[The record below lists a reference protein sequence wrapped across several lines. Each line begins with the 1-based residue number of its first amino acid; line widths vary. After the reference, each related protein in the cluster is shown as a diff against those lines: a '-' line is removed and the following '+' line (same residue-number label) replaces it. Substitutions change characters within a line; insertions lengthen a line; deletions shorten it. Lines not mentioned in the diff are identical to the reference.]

1 MKKFSFK
8 NIPNKNIIKEE
19 ITEEN
24 KLRKEN
30 IKITEENSILKNL
43 NKKLENQISIEN
55 NNLKNNQIILKE
67 KWKLNKSINRN
78 SLMVYKILNCI
89 KDIHSLNNKIAE
101 LNSNYD
107 EIKIYKLKNDNQLLK
122 YNKEVEEIRKKEIFD
137 KNNNLNIL
145 YKNSLQKK
153 KYNEGIRITYQKI
166 IDAFNFRYNY
176 INNLNE
182 ANKKIDSLLNQKQQ
196 LIEEKINMINYINGN
211 KNMEEKK
218 DNIEI
223 NNKNKELNLLY
234 SKNEML
240 KNKLNKYNNT
250 IKNINSLIS
259 SKNSNYEIGIDKK
272 INECNEYKDKIS
284 FEIEVTINKFK
295 KEINQK
301 TKLLNQLKDKYK
313 KKKKNEMSSV
323 DKIIF

>member
-43 NKKLENQISIEN
+43 NKKLENQISIED

-153 KYNEGIRITYQKI
+153 KYNEGIRITYEKI

-272 INECNEYKDKIS
+272 INEYNEYKDKIS

-301 TKLLNQLKDKYK
+301 TKLLNQLKDKYIST
-313 KKKKNEMSSV
+313 KKNEMSSV

>member
-43 NKKLENQISIEN
+43 NKKLENQISIED

-182 ANKKIDSLLNQKQQ
+182 ANKKIDFLLNQKQQ

-272 INECNEYKDKIS
+272 INEYNEYKDKIS

-301 TKLLNQLKDKYK
+301 TKLLNQLKDKYIST
-313 KKKKNEMSSV
+313 KKNEMSSV